1 MNLKKELPLLVLVA
15 IPFIYLGVIW
25 NQLPESVPM
34 HWNIQGEI
42 DRYGPKSQVWI
53 LPAITSGLIYLIL
66 LVVPAI
72 DPKKKIAQ
80 MGRKYDQ
87 LKFALVASMSALA
100 CVIIYMIQQGE
111 SAGTTPILVIVGLL
125 IAVLGNYMK
134 TVQPNYFIGIR
145 TPWTLEH
152 PEVWEK
158 THRLGGKI
166 WFAGGILMIVLAF
179 LTGSQWQ
186 LYLILGLPIILAV
199 IPLVYSY
206 QEYRRLTADKS

>member
-1 MNLKKELPLLVLVA
+1 MNFKKELPSLILVA
-15 IPFIYLGVIW
+15 IPFIYLGIIW
-25 NQLPESVPM
+25 NELPDSVPM
-34 HWNIQGEI
+34 HWNIRGEI
-42 DRYGPKSQVWI
+42 DRYGSKSELLI
-53 LPAITSGLIYLIL
+53 LPVVTSALIYLIL

-80 MGRKYDQ
+80 MGRKYEQ

-111 SAGTTPILVIVGLL
+111 SAGMTPFLVIVGML
-125 IAVLGNYMK
+125 ITVLGNFMK
-134 TVQPNYFIGIR
+134 TLQPNYFIGIR

-158 THRLGGKI
+158 THTLGGKL
-166 WFAGGILMIVLAF
+166 WFAGGILMILLGLVA
-179 LTGSQWQ
+179 GSQWQ
-186 LYLILGLPIILAV
+186 LYLIIGFPVILAI

-206 QEYRRLTADKS
+206 REYQRLKTDLR

>member
-25 NQLPESVPM
+25 NQLPDSVPM

-66 LVVPAI
+66 LVVPVI

-111 SAGTTPILVIVGLL
+111 GAGTTPILVIVGLL

>member
-1 MNLKKELPLLVLVA
+1 MKLKKELPLLVLVA
-15 IPFIYLGVIW
+15 IPFIYLGIIW

-158 THRLGGKI
+158 THKLGGKL

>member
-25 NQLPESVPM
+25 NQLPDSVPM

>member
-15 IPFIYLGVIW
+15 IPFIYLGIIW
-25 NQLPESVPM
+25 NQLPDSVPM
-34 HWNIQGEI
+34 HWNIRGEI

-66 LVVPAI
+66 LVAPAI

-111 SAGTTPILVIVGLL
+111 SAGTTPFLVIVGML

-206 QEYRRLTADKS
+206 QEYRRLTADKT